1 MARQELSPIRL
12 DPFHQGLSRRCLV
25 CSFFCQFSSPRKCQ
39 NHRIICGDFLMTSFA
54 IALRHALL
62 PPFLCRLARKLLLLS
77 ILTAGAMPVWA
88 DYVVGTCTIRVPTP
102 PATECPGAD
111 LSGANLTG
119 VDLSSANLNGAN
131 LYNVVLTNAVLAN
144 TDLSNADLNKV
155 KSGSITGT
163 PAALPVN
170 WRLINGYLVGPG
182 ARLKSADLTGANL
195 ANLDLNGTELWLAI
209 LDSANLSN
217 TVLTNV
223 SLSSAHLP
231 NATLISANLT
241 DANLYGADL
250 TNANLANA
258 NLTNVY
264 LGNAN
269 LSGAV
274 LTGAILS
281 GVGWNNTTCPD
292 GTNSNLHISGSC
304 MTPLDAVLPLNGTYK
319 GSAIKETTHAQ

>member
-1 MARQELSPIRL
+1 MA
-12 DPFHQGLSRRCLV
+12 
-25 CSFFCQFSSPRKCQ
+25 SFEITVRY
-39 NHRIICGDFLMTSFA
+39 
-54 IALRHALL
+54 ALL
-62 PPFLCRLARKLLLLS
+62 SSVPRRTANKLLLVSVLA
-77 ILTAGAMPVWA
+77 AGAMPAWA
-88 DYVVGTCTIRVPTP
+88 DYTIGTCTIRVPTP
-102 PATECPGAD
+102 PATECSGAD

-119 VDLSSANLNGAN
+119 VDLTNANLNGAN
-131 LYNVVLTNAVLAN
+131 LYNVVLTNAVLTN
-144 TDLSNADLNKV
+144 VDLANADLNKV

-170 WRLINGYLVGPG
+170 WQLINGYLVGPG
-182 ARLKSADLTGANL
+182 ARLRAADLTGANL
-195 ANLDLNGTELWLAI
+195 SNLDLNGTELWLAI
-209 LDSANLSN
+209 LDNANLSN

-231 NATLISANLT
+231 NATLTGANLT

-250 TNANLANA
+250 TNANLANT

-292 GTNSNLHISGSC
+292 GINSNFHLDGSC
-304 MTPLDAVLPLNGTYK
+304 MMQLDQDRDGVPDSIDADPLNAAITTEVVLPLDGTYK
-319 GSAIKETTHAQ
+319 GSAVKEITEIF